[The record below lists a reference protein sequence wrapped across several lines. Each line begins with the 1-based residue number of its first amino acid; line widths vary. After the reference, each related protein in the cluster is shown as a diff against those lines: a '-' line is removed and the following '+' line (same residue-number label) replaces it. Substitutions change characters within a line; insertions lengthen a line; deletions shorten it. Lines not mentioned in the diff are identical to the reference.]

1 MVAAD
6 RHRVFALAFYAA
18 FNGALMLFAG
28 ISVQSIVQMASS
40 IRPQS
45 TEIAEAPPSRVD
57 KFKIAEAAAALA
69 PQVPVPRTIVAF
81 SVPDMPVQVLAARID
96 RAENVKVK
104 PVKLKRRTLA
114 RIAKANDR
122 RRKAAPSTEVAGKIP
137 AVVALFASADAGNAP
152 QKRTKK
158 QAVVAESSRDIT
170 NRSLGVL
177 VAMKY

>member
-6 RHRVFALAFYAA
+6 RHRFFALALYAA

-28 ISVQSIVQMASS
+28 FSAQKIVQMVSS
-40 IRPQS
+40 IRAPS
-45 TEIAEAPPSRVD
+45 TETAEAPPSRVE
-57 KFKIAEAAAALA
+57 KFKLAEAAAALA

-122 RRKAAPSTEVAGKIP
+122 RRRAAVSTVVAGKIP
-137 AVVALFASADAGNAP
+137 TAVALFASADAGNAP
-152 QKRTKK
+152 QKQTKK
-158 QAVVAESSRDIT
+158 RAVVAESSRDIT

-177 VAMKY
+177 VVMKY